1 MGTVRRY
8 DFEYWVARL
17 VLTVGLLALLYATA
31 HAGAY
36 LPYVARNP
44 APIVAVAGH
53 GEAVAVSRDWA
64 LVNCANGPAT
74 AVAID
79 NDYLLIKCEGTR

>member
-1 MGTVRRY
+1 MGTAGRY
-8 DFEYWVARL
+8 NFQHWVAPL
-17 VLTVGLLALLYATA
+17 VLTMGLLALLYATA

-64 LVNCANGPAT
+64 LVECANGQPAT
-74 AVAID
+74 AEQID
-79 NDYLLIKCEGTR
+79 YGYLIVKCGE